1 MFFNEFKQYRIV
13 LLKIVLFYRFY
24 SFLMHSLSNEQL
36 LLELRGDKAA
46 LAFRALYERLAKK
59 LYKLAYQKTASTE
72 TAEEIVQEVFV
83 SLWEKREN
91 LLIGNVENYLLS
103 AVRYQVINHLRTVI
117 AQRKFVE
124 PHEQT
129 QVMTLEAE
137 FPLTVEDLQK
147 ALEKSLEVL
156 PEKTRQVFC
165 MSRYEYLSHHEIA
178 QRFELTEKSVEY
190 HITQALRHL
199 RTHLRD
205 FLMILILGYL

>member
-1 MFFNEFKQYRIV
+1 MQA
-13 LLKIVLFYRFY
+13 
-24 SFLMHSLSNEQL
+24 LSDEQL
-36 LLELRGDKAA
+36 LLELRGPKAA
-46 LAFRALYERLAKK
+46 LAFRALYERFAKK

-72 TAEEIVQEVFV
+72 IAEEIVQEVFV
-83 SLWEKREN
+83 GLWEKREN

-124 PHEQT
+124 PQEQT
-129 QVMTLEAE
+129 QVLTQEAE
-137 FPLTVEDLQK
+137 LPLTVEDLQN

-156 PEKTRQVFC
+156 PEKTRQVFR
-165 MSRYEYLSHHEIA
+165 MSRNEYLSHREIA
-178 QRFELTEKSVEY
+178 QRLDLTEKSVEY

-205 FLMILILGYL
+205 FLMVLILGYL

>member
-1 MFFNEFKQYRIV
+1 MQA
-13 LLKIVLFYRFY
+13 
-24 SFLMHSLSNEQL
+24 LSDEQL
-36 LLELRGDKAA
+36 LLELRGPKAA
-46 LAFRALYERLAKK
+46 LAFRALYERFAKK

-83 SLWEKREN
+83 GLWEKREN

-124 PHEQT
+124 PQEQT
-129 QVMTLEAE
+129 QVLTQEAE
-137 FPLTVEDLQK
+137 LPLTVEDLQN

-156 PEKTRQVFC
+156 PEKTRQVFR
-165 MSRYEYLSHHEIA
+165 MSRNEYLSHREIA
-178 QRFELTEKSVEY
+178 QRLDLTEKSVEY

-205 FLMILILGYL
+205 FLMVLILGYL